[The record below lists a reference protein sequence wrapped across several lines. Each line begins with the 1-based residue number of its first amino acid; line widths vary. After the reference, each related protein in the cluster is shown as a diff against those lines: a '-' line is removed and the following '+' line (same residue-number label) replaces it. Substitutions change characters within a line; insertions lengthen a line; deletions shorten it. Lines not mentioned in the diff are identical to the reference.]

1 MKKIILTLAIM
12 MFAFAAFAQKPAN
25 VGKVEYLLL
34 KVSATTPYGV
44 EYVDELGSKH
54 IRIDMK
60 TLDKTY
66 VMRITQKWPRTS
78 EVQWAVLTPNDT
90 LMWIDVTQKAF
101 WAVNPQ
107 DGGEHGLV
115 CFDFS
120 VSRGDFIPSAECK
133 LVGELVCEYDNKL
146 GQHVVK
152 SGHGTIAG
160 SNNPRRF
167 AAQEALAPATLSLQ
181 SNMLPA
187 WGTWTLT
194 RFRGVTRNGDVTND
208 QIKAILK
215 K

>member
-1 MKKIILTLAIM
+1 MKKKLVILAMLAAVM
-12 MFAFAAFAQKPAN
+12 AFAQKPAN
-25 VGKVEYLLL
+25 IGKVEYLLL
-34 KVSATTPYGV
+34 KVNATTPYGV
-44 EYVDELGSKH
+44 EYVDELGSKR
-54 IRIDMK
+54 IRIEMK
-60 TLDKTY
+60 TLEKTY
-66 VMRITQKWPRTS
+66 VMRITQKWPRTN
-78 EVQWAVLTPNDT
+78 EVQWAVLDYRDA
-90 LMWIDVTQKAF
+90 LMWVNVSHTAF
-101 WAVNPQ
+101 FSVNPQ
-107 DGGEHGLV
+107 DGGENGLV

-133 LVGELVCEYDNKL
+133 LAGELVCEYDENL

-160 SNNPRRF
+160 FSNPKRF

-187 WGTWTLT
+187 WGTWTLS
-194 RFRGVTRNGDVTND
+194 RFRGMTRNGDVTND